1 MTSPYGGRSV
11 RRLRDETRVAARA
24 GGTIVECLVQHGV
37 LVSPGQPLLRPHPE
51 GDTP

>member
-1 MTSPYGGRSV
+1 MTSPERGASV
-11 RRLRDETRVAARA
+11 RRLRDETRVAARTD
-24 GGTIVECLVQHGV
+24 GTIVECLVQDGD